1 MEEYTN
7 KELYLLL
14 TSHVRNFDLF
24 VIQNNLNHDE
34 LNKNQK
40 YTNGSVRKLQTW
52 RAGIVG
58 AISVIVFIIGVGVPL
73 IIRYVERQD
82 KLTDSDVL
90 KMIDDN
96 NARLGV
102 YKK

>member
-14 TSHVRNFDLF
+14 TSHVKNFDLF

-40 YTNGSVRKLQTW
+40 YTNGSVRKLQNW
-52 RAGIVG
+52 RSGIVG

>member
-14 TSHVRNFDLF
+14 TSHVKNFDLF

-34 LNKNQK
+34 LNNNQK
-40 YTNGSVRKLQTW
+40 YTNGSVRSLQLW
-52 RAGIVG
+52 RARIV
-58 AISVIVFIIGVGVPL
+58 SVITFIAFIIGIGVPL
-73 IIRYVERQD
+73 LVRYVGAQD
-82 KLTDSDVL
+82 KLTDSEVL
-90 KMIDDN
+90 KMIEDN